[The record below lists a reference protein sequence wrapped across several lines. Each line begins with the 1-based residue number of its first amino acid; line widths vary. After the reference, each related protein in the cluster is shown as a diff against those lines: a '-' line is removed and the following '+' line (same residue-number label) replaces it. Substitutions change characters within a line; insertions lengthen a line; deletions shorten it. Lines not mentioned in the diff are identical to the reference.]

1 MRKSTTRFTKGVV
14 TVSRI
19 DIGEIQ
25 TFAHQLHTA
34 NETARKSIKDIK
46 TAVENY
52 TEDGSL
58 KGKAIDASKNYYQ
71 MTYFPLCDAIIEAMN
86 ESEERL
92 AQYIADFHAQVD
104 GSADAKIDADGLY
117 ELGKMIDRIEAK
129 KEALVQQM
137 NTGTEGQMQSY
148 CSQLSI
154 AYKQENILEKY
165 LAFEQSHSGFFDNLT
180 DLVQG
185 IQQTIRE
192 LQSNI
197 QFNSKTGTY
206 DMSKLNFTTV
216 TRMQNA
222 LGKALK
228 NNQTTFNFDE
238 YQKTYRGQMWVLMKN
253 GIVDVEAT
261 NAYNAAVLNG
271 ELPHESNEAQE
282 EAELLQ
288 AIIQSAKEGID
299 PVTGQEISK
308 AQGFSIISGF
318 IFYYTAGGYKGK
330 KIKIPKN
337 ILDKIKKSHK
347 SKSILTSQME
357 AKILEG
363 QRKGATN
370 GINGGHSSDINNNNP
385 NFATETVKVNQDGT
399 KVIKFTKQFPDG
411 NISKIKT
418 STIFPEDWSDKDII
432 DSILKVSNSTAIGQ
446 RKIDGL
452 TLHRGKIDGVEIDVI
467 KKGNEIISGYP
478 VGGKPTPGFETIK

>member
-92 AQYIADFHAQVD
+92 TQYIADFHAQVD

-129 KEALVQQM
+129 KEALAQRM

-148 CSQLSI
+148 RSQLSI

-185 IQQTIRE
+185 IQQTIRK

-206 DMSKLNFTTV
+206 DMRKLNFTTV

-288 AIIQSAKEGID
+288 AIIQSVKEGID

-308 AQGFSIISGF
+308 AQGFGIISGLVF
-318 IFYYTAGGYKGK
+318 RYTAGGYKGK
-330 KIKIPKN
+330 KFKVSKDWLHRRKKNNGVEVGTDFGKIGKLVNHPNIKINWSEHSEHGMSRLKQRG
-337 ILDKIKKSHK
+337 L
-347 SKSILTSQME
+347 SKSQVDDFVERGKALSQ
-357 AKILEG
+357 
-363 QRKGATN
+363 
-370 GINGGHSSDINNNNP
+370 NGGEK
-385 NFATETVKVNQDGT
+385 FAFITENGVAIVSKDGKLVT
-399 KVIKFTKQFPDG
+399 AWGKKDFDEG
-411 NISKIKT
+411 MEKIIEK
-418 STIFPEDWSDKDII
+418 
-432 DSILKVSNSTAIGQ
+432 LY
-446 RKIDGL
+446 
-452 TLHRGKIDGVEIDVI
+452 GK
-467 KKGNEIISGYP
+467 
-478 VGGKPTPGFETIK
+478 

>member
-1 MRKSTTRFTKGVV
+1 M
-14 TVSRI
+14 SRI

-34 NETARKSIKDIK
+34 NEAGRKSIKDIK
-46 TAVENY
+46 KAVKNY

-129 KEALVQQM
+129 KEALAQRM

-148 CSQLSI
+148 RSQLSI

-165 LAFEQSHSGFFDNLT
+165 LAFEQSHGSFFDNLT
-180 DLVQG
+180 DLVRG
-185 IQQTIRE
+185 IQQTIHE

-228 NNQTTFNFDE
+228 NNETTFNFDE

-271 ELPHESNEAQE
+271 ELAHKSNEAQE

-288 AIIQSAKEGID
+288 AVIQSVKKGRD

-308 AQGFSIISGF
+308 AQGFSIISGLVF
-318 IFYYTAGGYKGK
+318 RYTAGGYKGK
-330 KIKIPKN
+330 KFKVYKDWLHRRKKNNGVEVGTDFGKIGKLVNHPNIKINWSEHSEHGMSRLKQRG
-337 ILDKIKKSHK
+337 L
-347 SKSILTSQME
+347 SKSQVDDFVERGKALSQ
-357 AKILEG
+357 
-363 QRKGATN
+363 
-370 GINGGHSSDINNNNP
+370 NGGEK
-385 NFATETVKVNQDGT
+385 FAFITENGVAIVSKDGKLVT
-399 KVIKFTKQFPDG
+399 AWGKKDFDEG
-411 NISKIKT
+411 MEKIIEK
-418 STIFPEDWSDKDII
+418 
-432 DSILKVSNSTAIGQ
+432 LY
-446 RKIDGL
+446 
-452 TLHRGKIDGVEIDVI
+452 GK
-467 KKGNEIISGYP
+467 
-478 VGGKPTPGFETIK
+478 

>member
-1 MRKSTTRFTKGVV
+1 M
-14 TVSRI
+14 SRI

-34 NETARKSIKDIK
+34 NETAIKSIKDIK

-129 KEALVQQM
+129 KEALAQRM

-148 CSQLSI
+148 RSQLSI

-165 LAFEQSHSGFFDNLT
+165 LAFEQSHGSFFDNLT
-180 DLVQG
+180 DLVRG

-216 TRMQNA
+216 SRMQNA

-228 NNQTTFNFDE
+228 DNETTFNFDE

-288 AIIQSAKEGID
+288 AIIQSVKEGID

-308 AQGFSIISGF
+308 AQGFGIISGLVF
-318 IFYYTAGGYKGK
+318 RYTVGGYKGK
-330 KIKIPKN
+330 KIKIPKKWLDRRRNVNRIDFLQSVN
-337 ILDKIKKSHK
+337 IKDFVVKDKH
-347 SKSILTSQME
+347 L
-357 AKILEG
+357 
-363 QRKGATN
+363 R
-370 GINGGHSSDINNNNP
+370 
-385 NFATETVKVNQDGT
+385 
-399 KVIKFTKQFPDG
+399 
-411 NISKIKT
+411 
-418 STIFPEDWSDKDII
+418 
-432 DSILKVSNSTAIGQ
+432 NSTAKRARKFDAETSKEANLIVQDALKNGKVKKIEDNGLGSQ
-446 RKIDGL
+446 RQKSYSAIIDTEKNVGTKGESHIKIVYDEL
-452 TLHRGKIDGVEIDVI
+452 NDVWTV
-467 KKGNEIISGYP
+467 YP
-478 VGGKPTPGFETIK
+478 VPAP

>member
-1 MRKSTTRFTKGVV
+1 M
-14 TVSRI
+14 SRI
-19 DIGEIQ
+19 DIGEVQ
-25 TFAHQLHTA
+25 DFSYQLHTA
-34 NETARKSIKDIK
+34 NEAGRKSIQDIK
-46 TAVENY
+46 TAVKNY

-58 KGKAIDASKNYYQ
+58 KGKAVDASKNYYQ

-104 GSADAKIDADGLY
+104 GSADARIDADGLY

-129 KEALVQQM
+129 KEALAQRM

-148 CSQLSI
+148 RSQLSI

-165 LAFEQSHSGFFDNLT
+165 LAFEQSHGSFFDNLT
-180 DLVQG
+180 DLIQG

-228 NNQTTFNFDE
+228 DNEKTFNFDE

-261 NAYNAAVLNG
+261 NAYNVAVFGG
-271 ELPHESNEAQE
+271 EMPHESNEAQE

-288 AIIQSAKEGID
+288 AVIQSVKEGTD

-308 AQGFSIISGF
+308 AQGFSITSGV
-318 IFYYTAGGYKGK
+318 IFYYVGGGYKGK
-330 KIKIPKN
+330 KMKIPKKLLNN
-337 ILDKIKKSHK
+337 IKNRRSKTPKLSTLSEKEQLKLANKYKKKAPIAIPDNAKIKAQTKKAGYEQISYKWKDADGVTFEVRWHTRTPGAPK
-347 SKSILTSQME
+347 EQGNTFVVEKSIPGTADGKLRVEQIMVGTDKWVSRIE
-357 AKILEG
+357 WEKAI
-363 QRKGATN
+363 
-370 GINGGHSSDINNNNP
+370 
-385 NFATETVKVNQDGT
+385 FA
-399 KVIKFTKQFPDG
+399 
-411 NISKIKT
+411 
-418 STIFPEDWSDKDII
+418 
-432 DSILKVSNSTAIGQ
+432 
-446 RKIDGL
+446 R
-452 TLHRGKIDGVEIDVI
+452 
-467 KKGNEIISGYP
+467 KKGESTLEQDKMLTDGHW
-478 VGGKPTPGFETIK
+478 KE

>member
-1 MRKSTTRFTKGVV
+1 MRTNY
-14 TVSRI
+14 
-19 DIGEIQ
+19 IQ
-25 TFAHQLHTA
+25 PMKPEEKAL
-34 NETARKSIKDIK
+34 K
-46 TAVENY
+46 TSKKAVKNY

-104 GSADAKIDADGLY
+104 GSADARIDADGLY

-129 KEALVQQM
+129 KEALAQRM

-148 CSQLSI
+148 RSQLSI

-165 LAFEQSHSGFFDNLT
+165 LAFEQSHGGFFDNLT

-228 NNQTTFNFDE
+228 NNETTFNFDE

-271 ELPHESNEAQE
+271 KLPHESNEAQE

-288 AIIQSAKEGID
+288 AVIQSVKEGID

-308 AQGFSIISGF
+308 AQGFGIISGLVF
-318 IFYYTAGGYKGK
+318 RYTAGGYKGK
-330 KIKIPKN
+330 KFKVSKDWLHRRKKNNGVEVGTDFGKIGKLVNHPNIKINWSEHSEHGMSRLKQRG
-337 ILDKIKKSHK
+337 L
-347 SKSILTSQME
+347 SKSQVDDFVERGKALSQ
-357 AKILEG
+357 
-363 QRKGATN
+363 
-370 GINGGHSSDINNNNP
+370 NGGEK
-385 NFATETVKVNQDGT
+385 FAFITENGVAIVSKDGKLVT
-399 KVIKFTKQFPDG
+399 AWGKKDFDEG
-411 NISKIKT
+411 MEKIIEK
-418 STIFPEDWSDKDII
+418 
-432 DSILKVSNSTAIGQ
+432 LY
-446 RKIDGL
+446 
-452 TLHRGKIDGVEIDVI
+452 GK
-467 KKGNEIISGYP
+467 
-478 VGGKPTPGFETIK
+478 

>member
-34 NETARKSIKDIK
+34 NEAGRKSIKDIK
-46 TAVENY
+46 KAVKNY

-104 GSADAKIDADGLY
+104 GSADARIDADGLY

-129 KEALVQQM
+129 KEALAQRM

-148 CSQLSI
+148 RSQLSI

-165 LAFEQSHSGFFDNLT
+165 LAFEQSHGGFFDNLT

-216 TRMQNA
+216 TRMQNV

-228 NNQTTFNFDE
+228 NNETTFNFDE

-288 AIIQSAKEGID
+288 AVIQSVKKGRD

-308 AQGFSIISGF
+308 AQGFSIISGLVF
-318 IFYYTAGGYKGK
+318 RYTAGGYKGK
-330 KIKIPKN
+330 KFKVSKDWLHRRKKNNGVEVGTDFGKIGKLVNHPNIKINWSEHSEHGMSRLKQRG
-337 ILDKIKKSHK
+337 L
-347 SKSILTSQME
+347 SKSQVDDFVERGKALSQ
-357 AKILEG
+357 
-363 QRKGATN
+363 
-370 GINGGHSSDINNNNP
+370 NGGEK
-385 NFATETVKVNQDGT
+385 FAFITENGVAIVSKDGKLVT
-399 KVIKFTKQFPDG
+399 AWGKKDFDEG
-411 NISKIKT
+411 MEKIIEK
-418 STIFPEDWSDKDII
+418 
-432 DSILKVSNSTAIGQ
+432 LY
-446 RKIDGL
+446 
-452 TLHRGKIDGVEIDVI
+452 GK
-467 KKGNEIISGYP
+467 
-478 VGGKPTPGFETIK
+478 

>member
-1 MRKSTTRFTKGVV
+1 M
-14 TVSRI
+14 SRI

-34 NETARKSIKDIK
+34 NEAGRKSIKDIK
-46 TAVENY
+46 KAVKNY

-104 GSADAKIDADGLY
+104 GSADAKIDAAGLY

-129 KEALVQQM
+129 KEALAQRM

-148 CSQLSI
+148 RSQLSI

-165 LAFEQSHSGFFDNLT
+165 LAFEQSHGGFFDNLT
-180 DLVQG
+180 DLVRG

-206 DMSKLNFTTV
+206 DISKLNFTTV

-228 NNQTTFNFDE
+228 NNETTFNFDE

-288 AIIQSAKEGID
+288 AVIQSVKEGID

-308 AQGFSIISGF
+308 AQGFGIISGL
-318 IFYYTAGGYKGK
+318 IFRYTAGGYKGK

-347 SKSILTSQME
+347 SKSILTSEME

-363 QRKGATN
+363 QRKGTTN

-385 NFATETVKVNQDGT
+385 NFATETVEVNQDGT
-399 KVIKFTKQFPDG
+399 KVIKFAKQFPDG

-452 TLHRGKIDGVEIDVI
+452 TLHRGKVDGVEIDVI

>member
-34 NETARKSIKDIK
+34 NEAGRKSIKDIK
-46 TAVENY
+46 KAVKNY

-129 KEALVQQM
+129 KEALAQRM

-148 CSQLSI
+148 RSQMSI

-165 LAFEQSHSGFFDNLT
+165 LAFEQSHGGFFDNLT

-228 NNQTTFNFDE
+228 NNETTFNFDE

-271 ELPHESNEAQE
+271 KLPHESNEAQE

-288 AIIQSAKEGID
+288 AVIQSVKEGID

-308 AQGFSIISGF
+308 AQGFGIISGLVF
-318 IFYYTAGGYKGK
+318 RYTAGGYKGK
-330 KIKIPKN
+330 KFKVSKDWLHRRKKNNGVEVGTDFGKIGKLVNHPNIKINWSEHSEHGMSRLKQRG
-337 ILDKIKKSHK
+337 L
-347 SKSILTSQME
+347 SKSQVDDFVERGKALSQ
-357 AKILEG
+357 
-363 QRKGATN
+363 
-370 GINGGHSSDINNNNP
+370 NGGEK
-385 NFATETVKVNQDGT
+385 FAFITENGVAIVSKDGKLVT
-399 KVIKFTKQFPDG
+399 AWGKKDFDEG
-411 NISKIKT
+411 MEKIIEK
-418 STIFPEDWSDKDII
+418 
-432 DSILKVSNSTAIGQ
+432 LY
-446 RKIDGL
+446 
-452 TLHRGKIDGVEIDVI
+452 GK
-467 KKGNEIISGYP
+467 
-478 VGGKPTPGFETIK
+478 

>member
-1 MRKSTTRFTKGVV
+1 M
-14 TVSRI
+14 SRI

-25 TFAHQLHTA
+25 TFAYQLHTA
-34 NETARKSIKDIK
+34 NEAARKSIKDIK
-46 TAVENY
+46 TAVKNY

-58 KGKAIDASKNYYQ
+58 KGKAVDASKNYYQ
-71 MTYFPLCDAIIEAMN
+71 MIYFPLCDAIIEAMN

-104 GSADAKIDADGLY
+104 GSADARIDADGLY

-129 KEALVQQM
+129 KEALAQRM

-148 CSQLSI
+148 RSQLSI

-165 LAFEQSHSGFFDNLT
+165 LAFEQSHGGFFDNLT

-222 LGKALK
+222 LGKALNDNAK
-228 NNQTTFNFDE
+228 TFNFDE

-261 NAYNAAVLNG
+261 NAYNSAVLGG
-271 ELPHESNEAQE
+271 EMPHESNEAQE

-288 AIIQSAKEGID
+288 AVIQSVKEGTD

-308 AQGFSIISGF
+308 AQGFSIISGLF
-318 IFYYTAGGYKGK
+318 FRYTTGGYKGK
-330 KIKIPKN
+330 KFKIPKDWLRRRKKASGAKGFN
-337 ILDKIKKSHK
+337 IDEIHPKLKTEPDTAFFWSGRTEGVGGADIAADVAK
-347 SKSILTSQME
+347 SKGGVT
-357 AKILEG
+357 LESTIG
-363 QRKGATN
+363 NKNIEMPDWDFNNPESMKAWDLASGSYAEQVSGEVRAVVGSDLRKGN
-370 GINGGHSSDINNNNP
+370 IWENVELPRLKNNP
-385 NFATETVKVNQDGT
+385 NVT
-399 KVIKFTKQFPDG
+399 KITTIDPKTG
-411 NISKIKT
+411 LEKI
-418 STIFPEDWSDKDII
+418 IFE
-432 DSILKVSNSTAIGQ
+432 
-446 RKIDGL
+446 RK
-452 TLHRGKIDGVEIDVI
+452 
-467 KKGNEIISGYP
+467 
-478 VGGKPTPGFETIK
+478 

>member
-1 MRKSTTRFTKGVV
+1 M
-14 TVSRI
+14 SRI

-34 NETARKSIKDIK
+34 NEAGRKSIKDIK
-46 TAVENY
+46 KAVENY

-129 KEALVQQM
+129 KEALAQRM

-148 CSQLSI
+148 RSQLSI

-165 LAFEQSHSGFFDNLT
+165 LAFEQSHGSFFDNLT
-180 DLVQG
+180 DLVRG
-185 IQQTIRE
+185 IQQTIHE

-216 TRMQNA
+216 TRMQNV

-228 NNQTTFNFDE
+228 NNETTFNFDE

-271 ELPHESNEAQE
+271 KLPHESNEAQE

-288 AIIQSAKEGID
+288 AVIQSVKEGID

-308 AQGFSIISGF
+308 AQGFGIISGLVF
-318 IFYYTAGGYKGK
+318 RYTAGGYKGK
-330 KIKIPKN
+330 KFKVSKDWLHRRKKNNGVEVGTDFGKIGKLVNHPNIKINWSEHSEHGMSRLKQRG
-337 ILDKIKKSHK
+337 L
-347 SKSILTSQME
+347 SKSQVDDFVERGKALSQ
-357 AKILEG
+357 
-363 QRKGATN
+363 
-370 GINGGHSSDINNNNP
+370 NGGEK
-385 NFATETVKVNQDGT
+385 FAFITENGVAIVSKDGKLVT
-399 KVIKFTKQFPDG
+399 AWGKKDFDEG
-411 NISKIKT
+411 MEKIIEK
-418 STIFPEDWSDKDII
+418 
-432 DSILKVSNSTAIGQ
+432 LY
-446 RKIDGL
+446 
-452 TLHRGKIDGVEIDVI
+452 GK
-467 KKGNEIISGYP
+467 
-478 VGGKPTPGFETIK
+478 

>member
-46 TAVENY
+46 NAVENY

-129 KEALVQQM
+129 KEALVQRM

-148 CSQLSI
+148 RSQLSI

-165 LAFEQSHSGFFDNLT
+165 LAFEQSHGGFFDNLT
-180 DLVQG
+180 DLVRG
-185 IQQTIRE
+185 IQQTIHE

-228 NNQTTFNFDE
+228 NNEKTFNFDE

-271 ELPHESNEAQE
+271 ELPHKSNEAQE

-288 AIIQSAKEGID
+288 AVVQSVKEGID
-299 PVTGQEISK
+299 PVTGQKISK
-308 AQGFSIISGF
+308 AQGFGIISGF

-330 KIKIPKN
+330 KFKVSKDWLHRRKKNNGVEVGTDFGKIGKLVNHPNIKINWSEHSEHGMSRLKQRG
-337 ILDKIKKSHK
+337 L
-347 SKSILTSQME
+347 SKSQVDDFVERGKALSQ
-357 AKILEG
+357 
-363 QRKGATN
+363 
-370 GINGGHSSDINNNNP
+370 NGGEK
-385 NFATETVKVNQDGT
+385 FAFITENGVAIVSKDGKLVT
-399 KVIKFTKQFPDG
+399 AWGKKDFDEG
-411 NISKIKT
+411 MEKIIEK
-418 STIFPEDWSDKDII
+418 
-432 DSILKVSNSTAIGQ
+432 LY
-446 RKIDGL
+446 
-452 TLHRGKIDGVEIDVI
+452 GK
-467 KKGNEIISGYP
+467 
-478 VGGKPTPGFETIK
+478 

>member
-1 MRKSTTRFTKGVV
+1 M
-14 TVSRI
+14 SRI

-34 NETARKSIKDIK
+34 NEVGIKSIKDIK

-52 TEDGSL
+52 TEDSSL

-104 GSADAKIDADGLY
+104 GSADARIDADGLY

-129 KEALVQQM
+129 KEALAQRM

-148 CSQLSI
+148 RSQLSI

-165 LAFEQSHSGFFDNLT
+165 LAFEQSHGGFFDNLT
-180 DLVQG
+180 DLVRG

-222 LGKALK
+222 LGKVLK
-228 NNQTTFNFDE
+228 NNETTFNFDE

-261 NAYNAAVLNG
+261 NAYNTAVFG
-271 ELPHESNEAQE
+271 GGIPHESNEAQE

-288 AIIQSAKEGID
+288 AVIQSVKEGTD

-308 AQGFSIISGF
+308 AQGFSILSGL
-318 IFYYTAGGYKGK
+318 IFRYTTGGYKGK
-330 KIKIPKN
+330 KFKIPRDWLHRRKKNNGVEVGTDFGKIGKLVNHPNIKINWSEYAEHGMSRLKQRG
-337 ILDKIKKSHK
+337 L
-347 SKSILTSQME
+347 SKSQVDDFVEHGKVLSQN
-357 AKILEG
+357 EG
-363 QRKGATN
+363 EK
-370 GINGGHSSDINNNNP
+370 
-385 NFATETVKVNQDGT
+385 FAFITE
-399 KVIKFTKQFPDG
+399 
-411 NISKIKT
+411 
-418 STIFPEDWSDKDII
+418 
-432 DSILKVSNSTAIGQ
+432 
-446 RKIDGL
+446 
-452 TLHRGKIDGVEIDVI
+452 DGVAIVSKDGKLVTAWG
-467 KKGNEIISGYP
+467 KKDFDEGMKKIIEKLY
-478 VGGKPTPGFETIK
+478 GK

>member
-1 MRKSTTRFTKGVV
+1 M
-14 TVSRI
+14 SRI

-34 NETARKSIKDIK
+34 NEVGIKSIKDIK

-52 TEDGSL
+52 TEDSSL

-104 GSADAKIDADGLY
+104 GSADARIDADGLY

-129 KEALVQQM
+129 KEALAQRM
-137 NTGTEGQMQSY
+137 TTGTEGQMQSY
-148 CSQLSI
+148 RSQLSI

-165 LAFEQSHSGFFDNLT
+165 LAFEQSHGGFFDNLT
-180 DLVQG
+180 DLVRG

-222 LGKALK
+222 LGKVLK
-228 NNQTTFNFDE
+228 NNETTFNFDE

-261 NAYNAAVLNG
+261 NAYNTAVFG
-271 ELPHESNEAQE
+271 GGIPHESNEAQE

-288 AIIQSAKEGID
+288 AVIQSVKEGTD

-308 AQGFSIISGF
+308 AQGFSILSGL
-318 IFYYTAGGYKGK
+318 IFRYTTGGYKGK
-330 KIKIPKN
+330 KFKIPRDWLHRRKKNNGVEVGTDFGKIGKLVNHPNIKINWSEYAEHGMSRLKQRG
-337 ILDKIKKSHK
+337 L
-347 SKSILTSQME
+347 SKSQVDDFVEHGKVLSQN
-357 AKILEG
+357 EG
-363 QRKGATN
+363 EK
-370 GINGGHSSDINNNNP
+370 
-385 NFATETVKVNQDGT
+385 FAFITE
-399 KVIKFTKQFPDG
+399 
-411 NISKIKT
+411 
-418 STIFPEDWSDKDII
+418 
-432 DSILKVSNSTAIGQ
+432 
-446 RKIDGL
+446 
-452 TLHRGKIDGVEIDVI
+452 DGVAIVSKDGKLVTAWG
-467 KKGNEIISGYP
+467 KKDFDEGMKKIIEKLY
-478 VGGKPTPGFETIK
+478 GK

>member
-1 MRKSTTRFTKGVV
+1 M
-14 TVSRI
+14 SRI

-34 NETARKSIKDIK
+34 NEAGRKSIKDIK
-46 TAVENY
+46 KAVKNY

-129 KEALVQQM
+129 KEALAQRM

-148 CSQLSI
+148 RSQLSI

-165 LAFEQSHSGFFDNLT
+165 LAFEQSHGGFFDNLT
-180 DLVQG
+180 DLVRG

-228 NNQTTFNFDE
+228 NNETTFNFDE

-261 NAYNAAVLNG
+261 NAYNAAVLGG
-271 ELPHESNEAQE
+271 EMPHESNEAQE

-288 AIIQSAKEGID
+288 AVIQSVKEGID

-308 AQGFSIISGF
+308 AQGFGIISGL
-318 IFYYTAGGYKGK
+318 IFRYTVGGYKGK
-330 KIKIPKN
+330 KFKVSKDWLHRRKKASGANKHLNKNLLDELATSGVKYNPEEVVMITKNLDGKLLWLEKGNNKAGLKHIVDGHAVDFEARGIKDIPSFLNEVLKN
-337 ILDKIKKSHK
+337 KPIKTGDGKNGPFANYL
-347 SKSILTSQME
+347 I
-357 AKILEG
+357 
-363 QRKGATN
+363 KGVKYRVAYGTN
-370 GINGGHSSDINNNNP
+370 GFIVSFYP
-385 NFATETVKVNQDGT
+385 
-399 KVIKFTKQFPDG
+399 
-411 NISKIKT
+411 
-418 STIFPEDWSDKDII
+418 I
-432 DSILKVSNSTAIGQ
+432 D
-446 RKIDGL
+446 
-452 TLHRGKIDGVEIDVI
+452 
-467 KKGNEIISGYP
+467 
-478 VGGKPTPGFETIK
+478 

>member
-1 MRKSTTRFTKGVV
+1 M
-14 TVSRI
+14 SRI

-34 NETARKSIKDIK
+34 NETAIKSIKDIK

-58 KGKAIDASKNYYQ
+58 KGKAVDASKNYYQ

-129 KEALVQQM
+129 KEALAQRM

-148 CSQLSI
+148 RSQLSI

-261 NAYNAAVLNG
+261 NAYNAAVLG
-271 ELPHESNEAQE
+271 GKMPHESNEAQE

-288 AIIQSAKEGID
+288 AVIQSVKEGID

-308 AQGFSIISGF
+308 AQGFGIISGF

-337 ILDKIKKSHK
+337 ILDKIKAAKKIKYIESLLTPAQK
-347 SKSILTSQME
+347 KSIKRIDNNIQDHLTDGDFSGT
-357 AKILEG
+357 KRDLEG
-363 QRKGATN
+363 NPVPKKGQPGKYWNHLDEMLNTYQ
-370 GINGGHSSDINNNNP
+370 SLNNSTRSIENSLTNP
-385 NFATETVKVNQDGT
+385 NLDKKVR
-399 KVIKFTKQFPDG
+399 VYLE
-411 NISKIKT
+411 SKLKEANLQINK
-418 STIFPEDWSDKDII
+418 IEDLFDDYGGIQNW
-432 DSILKVSNSTAIGQ
+432 
-446 RKIDGL
+446 
-452 TLHRGKIDGVEIDVI
+452 I
-467 KKGNEIISGYP
+467 KK
-478 VGGKPTPGFETIK
+478 

>member
-1 MRKSTTRFTKGVV
+1 MPTKNHRLPKKHLPIRKSTTRFTKGVV

-46 TAVENY
+46 TAVKNY

-58 KGKAIDASKNYYQ
+58 KGKAVDASKNYYQ

-104 GSADAKIDADGLY
+104 GSADARIDADGLY

-129 KEALVQQM
+129 KEALVQRM

-148 CSQLSI
+148 RSQLSI

-165 LAFEQSHSGFFDNLT
+165 LAFEQSHGSFFDNLT

-228 NNQTTFNFDE
+228 NNEATFNFDE

-261 NAYNAAVLNG
+261 NAYNAAVLGG
-271 ELPHESNEAQE
+271 EMPHESNEAQE

-288 AIIQSAKEGID
+288 AVVQSVKEGTD

-308 AQGFSIISGF
+308 AQGFGIISGL
-318 IFYYTAGGYKGK
+318 IFRYTAGGYKGK
-330 KIKIPKN
+330 KFKIPRDWLHRRKKNNGVEVGTDFGKIGKLVNHPNIKINWSEYAEHGMSRLKQRG
-337 ILDKIKKSHK
+337 L
-347 SKSILTSQME
+347 SKSQVDDFVEHGKVLSQN
-357 AKILEG
+357 EG
-363 QRKGATN
+363 EK
-370 GINGGHSSDINNNNP
+370 
-385 NFATETVKVNQDGT
+385 FAFITE
-399 KVIKFTKQFPDG
+399 
-411 NISKIKT
+411 
-418 STIFPEDWSDKDII
+418 
-432 DSILKVSNSTAIGQ
+432 
-446 RKIDGL
+446 
-452 TLHRGKIDGVEIDVI
+452 DGVAIVSKDGKLVTAWG
-467 KKGNEIISGYP
+467 KKDFDEGMKKII
-478 VGGKPTPGFETIK
+478 GKLYGK

>member
-1 MRKSTTRFTKGVV
+1 M
-14 TVSRI
+14 SRI

-34 NETARKSIKDIK
+34 NETAIKSIKDIK

-58 KGKAIDASKNYYQ
+58 KGKAVDASKNYYQ

-104 GSADAKIDADGLY
+104 SSADARIDADGLY

-129 KEALVQQM
+129 KEALAQRM

-148 CSQLSI
+148 RSQLSI

-165 LAFEQSHSGFFDNLT
+165 LSFEQSHGGFFDNLT

-228 NNQTTFNFDE
+228 NNETTFNFDE

-288 AIIQSAKEGID
+288 AIIQSVKEGID

-308 AQGFSIISGF
+308 AQGFGIISGF

-330 KIKIPKN
+330 KIKIPKKWLDRRRNVNRIDFLQSVN
-337 ILDKIKKSHK
+337 IKDFVVKDKH
-347 SKSILTSQME
+347 L
-357 AKILEG
+357 
-363 QRKGATN
+363 R
-370 GINGGHSSDINNNNP
+370 
-385 NFATETVKVNQDGT
+385 
-399 KVIKFTKQFPDG
+399 
-411 NISKIKT
+411 
-418 STIFPEDWSDKDII
+418 
-432 DSILKVSNSTAIGQ
+432 NSTAKRARKFDAETSEDANLIVQDALKNGKVKKIEDNGLGSQ
-446 RKIDGL
+446 RQKSYSAIIDTEKNVGTKGESHIKIVYDEL
-452 TLHRGKIDGVEIDVI
+452 NNVWTV
-467 KKGNEIISGYP
+467 YP
-478 VGGKPTPGFETIK
+478 VPAP

>member
-1 MRKSTTRFTKGVV
+1 M
-14 TVSRI
+14 SRI

-148 CSQLSI
+148 RSQLSI
-154 AYKQENILEKY
+154 AYNQENILEKY

-228 NNQTTFNFDE
+228 NNETTFNFDK

-288 AIIQSAKEGID
+288 AVIQSVKEGID

-308 AQGFSIISGF
+308 AQGFGIISGF

-337 ILDKIKKSHK
+337 ILDKIKAANKIKYIESLLTPAQK
-347 SKSILTSQME
+347 KSIKRIDNNIQDHLTDGDFSGT
-357 AKILEG
+357 KRDLEG
-363 QRKGATN
+363 NPVPKKGQPGKYWNHLDEMLNTYQ
-370 GINGGHSSDINNNNP
+370 SLNNSTRSIENSLTNP
-385 NFATETVKVNQDGT
+385 NLDKKVR
-399 KVIKFTKQFPDG
+399 VYLE
-411 NISKIKT
+411 SKLKEANLQINK
-418 STIFPEDWSDKDII
+418 IEDLFDDYGGIQNW
-432 DSILKVSNSTAIGQ
+432 
-446 RKIDGL
+446 
-452 TLHRGKIDGVEIDVI
+452 I
-467 KKGNEIISGYP
+467 KK
-478 VGGKPTPGFETIK
+478 

>member
-1 MRKSTTRFTKGVV
+1 
-14 TVSRI
+14 VSRI

-46 TAVENY
+46 NAVENY
-52 TEDGSL
+52 TEDSSL

-129 KEALVQQM
+129 KEALAQRM

-148 CSQLSI
+148 RSQLSI

-228 NNQTTFNFDE
+228 NNEKTFNFDE

-288 AIIQSAKEGID
+288 AVIQSVKEGID

-308 AQGFSIISGF
+308 AQGFGIISGLVF
-318 IFYYTAGGYKGK
+318 RYTAGGYKGK
-330 KIKIPKN
+330 KFKVSKDWLHRRKKNNGVEVGTDFGKIGKLVNHPNIKINWSEHSEHGMSRLKQRG
-337 ILDKIKKSHK
+337 L
-347 SKSILTSQME
+347 SKSQVDDFVERGKALSQ
-357 AKILEG
+357 
-363 QRKGATN
+363 
-370 GINGGHSSDINNNNP
+370 NGGEK
-385 NFATETVKVNQDGT
+385 FAFITENGVAIVSKDGKLVT
-399 KVIKFTKQFPDG
+399 AWGKKDFDEG
-411 NISKIKT
+411 MEKIIEK
-418 STIFPEDWSDKDII
+418 
-432 DSILKVSNSTAIGQ
+432 LY
-446 RKIDGL
+446 
-452 TLHRGKIDGVEIDVI
+452 GK
-467 KKGNEIISGYP
+467 
-478 VGGKPTPGFETIK
+478 

>member
-1 MRKSTTRFTKGVV
+1 M
-14 TVSRI
+14 SRI

-58 KGKAIDASKNYYQ
+58 KGKAVDASKNYYQ

-129 KEALVQQM
+129 KEALAQRM

-148 CSQLSI
+148 RSQLSI

-197 QFNSKTGTY
+197 QFNSKTSTY

-228 NNQTTFNFDE
+228 NNEKTFNFDE

-288 AIIQSAKEGID
+288 AVIQSVKEGID

-308 AQGFSIISGF
+308 AQGFGIISGLVF
-318 IFYYTAGGYKGK
+318 RYTAGGYKGK
-330 KIKIPKN
+330 KFKVSKDWLHRRKKNNGVEVGTDFGKIGKLVNHPNIKINWSEHSEHGMSRLKQRG
-337 ILDKIKKSHK
+337 L
-347 SKSILTSQME
+347 SKSQVDDFVERGKALSQ
-357 AKILEG
+357 
-363 QRKGATN
+363 
-370 GINGGHSSDINNNNP
+370 NGGEK
-385 NFATETVKVNQDGT
+385 FAFITENGVAIVSKDG
-399 KVIKFTKQFPDG
+399 KLVIAWGKKDFDEG
-411 NISKIKT
+411 MEKIIEK
-418 STIFPEDWSDKDII
+418 
-432 DSILKVSNSTAIGQ
+432 LY
-446 RKIDGL
+446 
-452 TLHRGKIDGVEIDVI
+452 GK
-467 KKGNEIISGYP
+467 
-478 VGGKPTPGFETIK
+478 

>member
-1 MRKSTTRFTKGVV
+1 M
-14 TVSRI
+14 SRI

-104 GSADAKIDADGLY
+104 GSADARIDADGLY

-129 KEALVQQM
+129 KEALAQRM

-148 CSQLSI
+148 RSQLSI

-165 LAFEQSHSGFFDNLT
+165 LAFEQSHSGFFDNLI

-228 NNQTTFNFDE
+228 NNETTFNFDE

-288 AIIQSAKEGID
+288 AVIQSVKEGID
-299 PVTGQEISK
+299 PVTGQDISK
-308 AQGFSIISGF
+308 AQGFGIISGF

-337 ILDKIKKSHK
+337 ILDKIKAAKKIKYIESLLTPAQK
-347 SKSILTSQME
+347 KSIKRIDNNIQDHLTDGDFSGT
-357 AKILEG
+357 KRDLEG
-363 QRKGATN
+363 NPVPKKGQPGKYWNHLDEMLNTYQ
-370 GINGGHSSDINNNNP
+370 SLNNSTRSIENSLTNP
-385 NFATETVKVNQDGT
+385 NLDKKVR
-399 KVIKFTKQFPDG
+399 VYLE
-411 NISKIKT
+411 SKLKEANLQINK
-418 STIFPEDWSDKDII
+418 IEDLFDDYGGIQNW
-432 DSILKVSNSTAIGQ
+432 
-446 RKIDGL
+446 
-452 TLHRGKIDGVEIDVI
+452 I
-467 KKGNEIISGYP
+467 KK
-478 VGGKPTPGFETIK
+478 

>member
-1 MRKSTTRFTKGVV
+1 M
-14 TVSRI
+14 SRI

-34 NETARKSIKDIK
+34 NEAGRKSIKDIK

-104 GSADAKIDADGLY
+104 GSADARIDADGLY
-117 ELGKMIDRIEAK
+117 ELGKMIDLSEAK
-129 KEALVQQM
+129 KEALAQRM

-148 CSQLSI
+148 RSQLSI

-206 DMSKLNFTTV
+206 DMRKLNFTTV

-228 NNQTTFNFDE
+228 NNETTFNFDA

-261 NAYNAAVLNG
+261 NAYNAAVLSG

-288 AIIQSAKEGID
+288 AVIQSVKEGID

-308 AQGFSIISGF
+308 AQGFGIISGLVF
-318 IFYYTAGGYKGK
+318 RYTVGGYKGK

-337 ILDKIKKSHK
+337 ILDKIKAAKKIKYIESLLTPAQK
-347 SKSILTSQME
+347 KSIKRIDNNIQDHLTDGDFSGT
-357 AKILEG
+357 KRDLEG
-363 QRKGATN
+363 NPVPKKGQPGKYWNHLDEMLNTYQ
-370 GINGGHSSDINNNNP
+370 SLNNSTKSIENSLTNP
-385 NFATETVKVNQDGT
+385 NLDKKVR
-399 KVIKFTKQFPDG
+399 VYLE
-411 NISKIKT
+411 SK
-418 STIFPEDWSDKDII
+418 
-432 DSILKVSNSTAIGQ
+432 LKEANLQIN
-446 RKIDGL
+446 KIEHLFDDYG
-452 TLHRGKIDGVEIDVI
+452 GIQNWI
-467 KKGNEIISGYP
+467 KK
-478 VGGKPTPGFETIK
+478 

>member
-25 TFAHQLHTA
+25 TFAHQLHTT
-34 NETARKSIKDIK
+34 NEAGRKSIKDIK
-46 TAVENY
+46 KAVKNY

-129 KEALVQQM
+129 KEALAQRM

-148 CSQLSI
+148 RSQLSI

-165 LAFEQSHSGFFDNLT
+165 LAFEQSHGGFFDNLT

-228 NNQTTFNFDE
+228 NNETTFNFDE

-271 ELPHESNEAQE
+271 KLPHESNEAQE

-288 AIIQSAKEGID
+288 AVIQSVKEGID

-308 AQGFSIISGF
+308 AQGFGIISGLVF
-318 IFYYTAGGYKGK
+318 RYTAGGYKGK
-330 KIKIPKN
+330 KFKVSKDWLHRRKKNNGVEVGTDFGKIGKLVNHPNIKINWSEHSEHGMSRLKQRG
-337 ILDKIKKSHK
+337 L
-347 SKSILTSQME
+347 SKSQVDDFVERGKALSQ
-357 AKILEG
+357 
-363 QRKGATN
+363 
-370 GINGGHSSDINNNNP
+370 NGGEK
-385 NFATETVKVNQDGT
+385 FAFITENGVAIVSKDGKLVT
-399 KVIKFTKQFPDG
+399 AWGKKDFDEG
-411 NISKIKT
+411 MEKIIEK
-418 STIFPEDWSDKDII
+418 
-432 DSILKVSNSTAIGQ
+432 LY
-446 RKIDGL
+446 
-452 TLHRGKIDGVEIDVI
+452 GK
-467 KKGNEIISGYP
+467 
-478 VGGKPTPGFETIK
+478 

>member
-86 ESEERL
+86 ESEARL

-104 GSADAKIDADGLY
+104 SSADAKIDADGLY

-129 KEALVQQM
+129 KEALAQRM

-148 CSQLSI
+148 RSQLSI

-228 NNQTTFNFDE
+228 NNEKTFNFDE

-288 AIIQSAKEGID
+288 AVIQSVKEGID

-308 AQGFSIISGF
+308 AQGFGIISGLVF
-318 IFYYTAGGYKGK
+318 RYTAGGYKGK
-330 KIKIPKN
+330 KFKVSKDWLHRRKKNNGVEVGTDFGKIGKLVNHPNIKINWSEHSEHGMSRLKQRG
-337 ILDKIKKSHK
+337 L
-347 SKSILTSQME
+347 SKSQVDDFVERGKALSQ
-357 AKILEG
+357 
-363 QRKGATN
+363 
-370 GINGGHSSDINNNNP
+370 NGGEK
-385 NFATETVKVNQDGT
+385 FAFITENGVAIVSKDGKLVT
-399 KVIKFTKQFPDG
+399 AWGKKDFDEG
-411 NISKIKT
+411 MEKIIEK
-418 STIFPEDWSDKDII
+418 
-432 DSILKVSNSTAIGQ
+432 LY
-446 RKIDGL
+446 
-452 TLHRGKIDGVEIDVI
+452 GK
-467 KKGNEIISGYP
+467 
-478 VGGKPTPGFETIK
+478 

>member
-1 MRKSTTRFTKGVV
+1 M
-14 TVSRI
+14 SRI

-25 TFAHQLHTA
+25 TFAYQLHTA
-34 NETARKSIKDIK
+34 NETGRKSIKDIK
-46 TAVENY
+46 NAVKNY

-104 GSADAKIDADGLY
+104 GSADARIDADGLY

-129 KEALVQQM
+129 KEALAQRM

-148 CSQLSI
+148 RSQLSI

-165 LAFEQSHSGFFDNLT
+165 LAFEQSHGSFFDNLT
-180 DLVQG
+180 DLIQG

-228 NNQTTFNFDE
+228 DNEKTFNFDE

-261 NAYNAAVLNG
+261 NAYNAAVFGG
-271 ELPHESNEAQE
+271 EMPHESNEAQE

-288 AIIQSAKEGID
+288 AVIQSVKKGRD

-308 AQGFSIISGF
+308 SQGFGIISGL
-318 IFYYTAGGYKGK
+318 IFRYTVGGYKGK
-330 KIKIPKN
+330 KFKLPKAWLNRRKKASGVKKIEKTPELEDHIRNTDPNVPRKRGIGGAHNSEEFFKN
-337 ILDKIKKSHK
+337 DVEIVKQTPTDIPGVSVVEYRIPELDVKGNPTGRYKKTIYK
-347 SKSILTSQME
+347 KTIY
-357 AKILEG
+357 
-363 QRKGATN
+363 
-370 GINGGHSSDINNNNP
+370 NP
-385 NFATETVKVNQDGT
+385 
-399 KVIKFTKQFPDG
+399 KVISDEEYINRGLEAANNATSNPDDG
-411 NISKIKT
+411 SLPREWTGKDNTGKT
-418 STIFPEDWSDKDII
+418 WRGYYED
-432 DSILKVSNSTAIGQ
+432 
-446 RKIDGL
+446 
-452 TLHRGKIDGVEIDVI
+452 GKIT
-467 KKGNEIISGYP
+467 SFYP
-478 VGGKPTPGFETIK
+478 D

>member
-1 MRKSTTRFTKGVV
+1 MPKKHLPIRKSTTGFTKGVV

-148 CSQLSI
+148 RSQLSI

-228 NNQTTFNFDE
+228 NNETTFNFDE

-271 ELPHESNEAQE
+271 ELLHESNEAQE

-288 AIIQSAKEGID
+288 AVIQSVKEGID
-299 PVTGQEISK
+299 PATGQEISK
-308 AQGFSIISGF
+308 AQGFGIISGF

-330 KIKIPKN
+330 KIKIPKKWLDRRRNVNRIDFLQSVN
-337 ILDKIKKSHK
+337 IKDFVVKDKH
-347 SKSILTSQME
+347 L
-357 AKILEG
+357 
-363 QRKGATN
+363 R
-370 GINGGHSSDINNNNP
+370 
-385 NFATETVKVNQDGT
+385 
-399 KVIKFTKQFPDG
+399 
-411 NISKIKT
+411 
-418 STIFPEDWSDKDII
+418 
-432 DSILKVSNSTAIGQ
+432 NSTAKRARKFDAETSEDANLIVQDALKNGKVKKIEDNGLGSQ
-446 RKIDGL
+446 RQKSYSAIIDTEKNVGTKGESHIKIVYDEL
-452 TLHRGKIDGVEIDVI
+452 NNVWTV
-467 KKGNEIISGYP
+467 YP
-478 VGGKPTPGFETIK
+478 VPAP

>member
-34 NETARKSIKDIK
+34 NEAGRKSIKDIK
-46 TAVENY
+46 KAVKNY

-104 GSADAKIDADGLY
+104 GSADARIDADGLY

-129 KEALVQQM
+129 KEALAQRM

-148 CSQLSI
+148 RSQLSI

-165 LAFEQSHSGFFDNLT
+165 LAFEQSHGGFFDNLT

-228 NNQTTFNFDE
+228 NNETTFNFDE

-271 ELPHESNEAQE
+271 KLPHESNEAQE

-288 AIIQSAKEGID
+288 AVIQSVKEGID

-308 AQGFSIISGF
+308 AQGFGIISGLVF
-318 IFYYTAGGYKGK
+318 RYTAGGYKGK
-330 KIKIPKN
+330 KFKVSKDWLHRRKKNNGVEVGTDFGKIGKLVNHPNIKINWSEHSEHGMSRLKQRG
-337 ILDKIKKSHK
+337 L
-347 SKSILTSQME
+347 SKSQVDDFVERGKALSQ
-357 AKILEG
+357 
-363 QRKGATN
+363 
-370 GINGGHSSDINNNNP
+370 NGGEK
-385 NFATETVKVNQDGT
+385 FAFITENGVAIVSKDGKLVT
-399 KVIKFTKQFPDG
+399 AWGKKDFDEG
-411 NISKIKT
+411 MEKIIEK
-418 STIFPEDWSDKDII
+418 
-432 DSILKVSNSTAIGQ
+432 LY
-446 RKIDGL
+446 
-452 TLHRGKIDGVEIDVI
+452 GK
-467 KKGNEIISGYP
+467 
-478 VGGKPTPGFETIK
+478 

>member
-1 MRKSTTRFTKGVV
+1 M
-14 TVSRI
+14 SRI
-19 DIGEIQ
+19 DIEEIQ
-25 TFAHQLHTA
+25 TFAYQLHTA
-34 NETARKSIKDIK
+34 NEAARKSIKDIK
-46 TAVENY
+46 TAVKNY

-104 GSADAKIDADGLY
+104 GSADARIDADGLY

-129 KEALVQQM
+129 KEALAQRM
-137 NTGTEGQMQSY
+137 NTGTEGQIQSY
-148 CSQLSI
+148 RSQLSI

-165 LAFEQSHSGFFDNLT
+165 LAFEQSHSDFFDNLT
-180 DLVQG
+180 DLVRG

-228 NNQTTFNFDE
+228 NNETTFNFDE

-261 NAYNAAVLNG
+261 NAYNAAVLGG
-271 ELPHESNEAQE
+271 EMPHESNEAQE

-288 AIIQSAKEGID
+288 AVIQSVKEGID

-308 AQGFSIISGF
+308 AQGFGIISGL
-318 IFYYTAGGYKGK
+318 IFRYTAGGYKGK
-330 KIKIPKN
+330 KFKVSKDWLRRRKKNNGVEVGTDFGKIGKLVNHPNIKINWSEHSEHGMSRLKQRG
-337 ILDKIKKSHK
+337 L
-347 SKSILTSQME
+347 SKSQVDDFVERGKALSQ
-357 AKILEG
+357 
-363 QRKGATN
+363 
-370 GINGGHSSDINNNNP
+370 NGGEK
-385 NFATETVKVNQDGT
+385 FAFITENGVAIVSKDGKLVT
-399 KVIKFTKQFPDG
+399 AWGKKDFDEG
-411 NISKIKT
+411 MEKIIEK
-418 STIFPEDWSDKDII
+418 
-432 DSILKVSNSTAIGQ
+432 LY
-446 RKIDGL
+446 
-452 TLHRGKIDGVEIDVI
+452 GK
-467 KKGNEIISGYP
+467 
-478 VGGKPTPGFETIK
+478 

>member
-1 MRKSTTRFTKGVV
+1 M
-14 TVSRI
+14 SRI

-34 NETARKSIKDIK
+34 NETGRKNIQDIK
-46 TAVENY
+46 TAVKNY

-58 KGKAIDASKNYYQ
+58 KGKAVDASKNYYQ
-71 MTYFPLCDAIIEAMN
+71 MIYFPLCDAIIEAMN

-104 GSADAKIDADGLY
+104 SSADARIDADGLY

-129 KEALVQQM
+129 KEALAQRM

-148 CSQLSI
+148 RSQLSI

-165 LAFEQSHSGFFDNLT
+165 LAFEQSHGGFFDNLT
-180 DLVQG
+180 DLVRG

-222 LGKALK
+222 SGKALNDNAK
-228 NNQTTFNFDE
+228 TFNFDE

-261 NAYNAAVLNG
+261 NVYNAAVLGG
-271 ELPHESNEAQE
+271 EMPHESNEAQE

-288 AIIQSAKEGID
+288 AVVQSVKEGTD

-308 AQGFSIISGF
+308 AQGFGIISGL
-318 IFYYTAGGYKGK
+318 IFRYTAGGYKGK
-330 KIKIPKN
+330 KFKIPRDWLHRRKKNNGVEVGTDFGKIGKLVNHPNIKINWSEYAEHGMSRLKQRG
-337 ILDKIKKSHK
+337 L
-347 SKSILTSQME
+347 SKSQVDDFVEHGKVLSQN
-357 AKILEG
+357 EG
-363 QRKGATN
+363 EK
-370 GINGGHSSDINNNNP
+370 
-385 NFATETVKVNQDGT
+385 FAFITE
-399 KVIKFTKQFPDG
+399 
-411 NISKIKT
+411 
-418 STIFPEDWSDKDII
+418 
-432 DSILKVSNSTAIGQ
+432 
-446 RKIDGL
+446 
-452 TLHRGKIDGVEIDVI
+452 DGVAIVSKDGKLVTAWG
-467 KKGNEIISGYP
+467 KKDFDEGMKKII
-478 VGGKPTPGFETIK
+478 GKLYGK

>member
-1 MRKSTTRFTKGVV
+1 M
-14 TVSRI
+14 SRI

-25 TFAHQLHTA
+25 TFAYQLHTA
-34 NETARKSIKDIK
+34 NEAARKSIKDIK
-46 TAVENY
+46 NAVKNY

-58 KGKAIDASKNYYQ
+58 KGKAVDASKNYYQ

-104 GSADAKIDADGLY
+104 GSADARIDADGLY

-129 KEALVQQM
+129 KEALAQRM

-148 CSQLSI
+148 RSQLSI

-165 LAFEQSHSGFFDNLT
+165 LAFEQSHGGFFDNLT

-222 LGKALK
+222 LGKALNDNAK
-228 NNQTTFNFDE
+228 TFNFDE

-261 NAYNAAVLNG
+261 NAYNSAVLG
-271 ELPHESNEAQE
+271 GKMPHESNEAQE

-288 AIIQSAKEGID
+288 AVIQSVKEGTD

-308 AQGFSIISGF
+308 AQGFSIISGLF
-318 IFYYTAGGYKGK
+318 FRYTVGGYKGK
-330 KIKIPKN
+330 KFKVSKN
-337 ILDKIKKSHK
+337 ILDGIKKSRN
-347 SKSILTSQME
+347 SKSILTSEME

-363 QRKGATN
+363 QRKGTTN
-370 GINGGHSSDINNNNP
+370 GINGGHSSNINNANP

-432 DSILKVSNSTAIGQ
+432 DSILKVSNSNAIGQ
-446 RKIDGL
+446 RNIDGL
-452 TLHRGKIDGVEIDVI
+452 TLHRGKINGVEIDVI

>member
-1 MRKSTTRFTKGVV
+1 M
-14 TVSRI
+14 SRI

-34 NETARKSIKDIK
+34 NEAGRKSIKDIK
-46 TAVENY
+46 KAVKNY

-129 KEALVQQM
+129 KEALAQRM

-148 CSQLSI
+148 RSQLSI

-165 LAFEQSHSGFFDNLT
+165 LAFEQSHGGFFDNLT

-228 NNQTTFNFDE
+228 NNETTFNFDE

-271 ELPHESNEAQE
+271 KLPHESNEAQE

-288 AIIQSAKEGID
+288 AVIQSVKEGID

-308 AQGFSIISGF
+308 AQGFGIISGLVF
-318 IFYYTAGGYKGK
+318 RYTAGGYKGK
-330 KIKIPKN
+330 KFKVSKDWLHRRKKNNGVEVGTDFGKIGKLVNHPNIKINWSEHSEHGMSRLKQRG
-337 ILDKIKKSHK
+337 L
-347 SKSILTSQME
+347 SKSQVDDFVERGKALSQ
-357 AKILEG
+357 
-363 QRKGATN
+363 
-370 GINGGHSSDINNNNP
+370 NGG
-385 NFATETVKVNQDGT
+385 E
-399 KVIKFTKQFPDG
+399 KFTFITENGVAIVSKDG
-411 NISKIKT
+411 KLVTAWGKKDFDEGMEKIIEK
-418 STIFPEDWSDKDII
+418 
-432 DSILKVSNSTAIGQ
+432 LY
-446 RKIDGL
+446 
-452 TLHRGKIDGVEIDVI
+452 GK
-467 KKGNEIISGYP
+467 
-478 VGGKPTPGFETIK
+478 

>member
-1 MRKSTTRFTKGVV
+1 M
-14 TVSRI
+14 SRI

-34 NETARKSIKDIK
+34 NEAARKSIKDIK
-46 TAVENY
+46 TAVKNY

-129 KEALVQQM
+129 KEALAQRM

-148 CSQLSI
+148 RSQLSI

-165 LAFEQSHSGFFDNLT
+165 LAFEQSHGGFFDNLT
-180 DLVQG
+180 DLVRG

-197 QFNSKTGTY
+197 QFNSKTSTY
-206 DMSKLNFTTV
+206 DMSKLNFTNV

-228 NNQTTFNFDE
+228 NNETTFNFDE

-288 AIIQSAKEGID
+288 AVIQSVKDGID

-308 AQGFSIISGF
+308 AQGFGIISGLVF
-318 IFYYTAGGYKGK
+318 HYTVGGYKGK
-330 KIKIPKN
+330 KFKVSKDWLKKRKNVSKADIPKIEIPEQRLKHSDVGDFTIN
-337 ILDKIKKSHK
+337 PSTGKV
-347 SKSILTSQME
+347 SKM
-357 AKILEG
+357 
-363 QRKGATN
+363 KG
-370 GINGGHSSDINNNNP
+370 GGHGQSNIDFLKKNGFEVNIEKTYPNGVRIGNVPHHKTPSKRTGTGQSWFPEYWTKKDIERAGQHIASQS
-385 NFATETVKVNQDGT
+385 NFIDAKNGEIIFGYYKDVRVGVIKTDGKIGTIFPDGT
-399 KVIKFTKQFPDG
+399 KQP
-411 NISKIKT
+411 
-418 STIFPEDWSDKDII
+418 
-432 DSILKVSNSTAIGQ
+432 
-446 RKIDGL
+446 
-452 TLHRGKIDGVEIDVI
+452 
-467 KKGNEIISGYP
+467 
-478 VGGKPTPGFETIK
+478 

>member
-34 NETARKSIKDIK
+34 NETAIKSIKDIK
-46 TAVENY
+46 KAVKNY

-58 KGKAIDASKNYYQ
+58 KGKAVDASKNYYQ
-71 MTYFPLCDAIIEAMN
+71 MTYSPLCDAIIEAMN

-104 GSADAKIDADGLY
+104 GSADARIDADGLY

-129 KEALVQQM
+129 KEALAQRM

-148 CSQLSI
+148 RSQLSI

-165 LAFEQSHSGFFDNLT
+165 LAFEQSHGSFFDNLT
-180 DLVQG
+180 DLVRG
-185 IQQTIRE
+185 IQQNIRE

-228 NNQTTFNFDE
+228 NNETTFNFDE

-271 ELPHESNEAQE
+271 ELSHESNEAQE

-288 AIIQSAKEGID
+288 AVIQSVKEGID

-308 AQGFSIISGF
+308 AQGFSIISGLVF
-318 IFYYTAGGYKGK
+318 RYTAGGYKGK
-330 KIKIPKN
+330 KFKIPRDWLRRRKKNNGVEVGTDFGKIGKLVNHPNIKINWSEHSEHGMSRLKQRG
-337 ILDKIKKSHK
+337 L
-347 SKSILTSQME
+347 SKSQVDDFVERGKALSQ
-357 AKILEG
+357 
-363 QRKGATN
+363 
-370 GINGGHSSDINNNNP
+370 NGGEK
-385 NFATETVKVNQDGT
+385 FAFITENGVAIVSKDGKLVT
-399 KVIKFTKQFPDG
+399 AWGKKDFDEG
-411 NISKIKT
+411 MEKIIEK
-418 STIFPEDWSDKDII
+418 
-432 DSILKVSNSTAIGQ
+432 LY
-446 RKIDGL
+446 
-452 TLHRGKIDGVEIDVI
+452 GK
-467 KKGNEIISGYP
+467 
-478 VGGKPTPGFETIK
+478 

>member
-1 MRKSTTRFTKGVV
+1 M
-14 TVSRI
+14 SRI

-34 NETARKSIKDIK
+34 NETAIKSIKDIK

-104 GSADAKIDADGLY
+104 SSADARIDADGLY

-148 CSQLSI
+148 RSQLSI

-165 LAFEQSHSGFFDNLT
+165 LAFEQSHGGFFDNLT

-228 NNQTTFNFDE
+228 NNETTFNFDE
-238 YQKTYRGQMWVLMKN
+238 YQKMYRGQMWVLMKN

-261 NAYNAAVLNG
+261 NAYNTAVFG
-271 ELPHESNEAQE
+271 GGIPHESNEAQE

-288 AIIQSAKEGID
+288 AVIQSVKEGTD

-308 AQGFSIISGF
+308 AQGFSILSGL
-318 IFYYTAGGYKGK
+318 IFRYTVGGYKGK
-330 KIKIPKN
+330 KFKIPRDWLHRRKKNNGVEVGTDFGKIGKLVNHPNIKINWSEYAEHGMSRLKQRG
-337 ILDKIKKSHK
+337 L
-347 SKSILTSQME
+347 SKSQVDDFVEHGKVLSQN
-357 AKILEG
+357 EG
-363 QRKGATN
+363 EK
-370 GINGGHSSDINNNNP
+370 
-385 NFATETVKVNQDGT
+385 FAFITE
-399 KVIKFTKQFPDG
+399 
-411 NISKIKT
+411 
-418 STIFPEDWSDKDII
+418 
-432 DSILKVSNSTAIGQ
+432 
-446 RKIDGL
+446 
-452 TLHRGKIDGVEIDVI
+452 DGVAIVSKDGKLVTAWG
-467 KKGNEIISGYP
+467 KKDFDEGMKKIIEKLY
-478 VGGKPTPGFETIK
+478 GK

>member
-1 MRKSTTRFTKGVV
+1 M
-14 TVSRI
+14 SRI

-34 NETARKSIKDIK
+34 NETAIKSIKDIK

-58 KGKAIDASKNYYQ
+58 KGKAVDTSKNYYQ

-129 KEALVQQM
+129 KEALAQRM

-148 CSQLSI
+148 RSQLSI

-165 LAFEQSHSGFFDNLT
+165 LAFEQSHGGFFDNLT
-180 DLVQG
+180 DLVRG
-185 IQQTIRE
+185 IQQTIHE

-228 NNQTTFNFDE
+228 NNEKTFNFDE

-261 NAYNAAVLNG
+261 NAYNSAVLNG

-288 AIIQSAKEGID
+288 AVIQSVKEGID

-308 AQGFSIISGF
+308 AQGFGIISGF

-337 ILDKIKKSHK
+337 ILDKIKAAKKIKYIESLLTPAQK
-347 SKSILTSQME
+347 KSIKRIDNNIQDHLTDGDFSGT
-357 AKILEG
+357 KRDLEG
-363 QRKGATN
+363 NPVPKKGQPGKYWNHLDEMLNTYQ
-370 GINGGHSSDINNNNP
+370 SLNNSTRSIENSLTNP
-385 NFATETVKVNQDGT
+385 NLDKKVR
-399 KVIKFTKQFPDG
+399 VYLE
-411 NISKIKT
+411 SKLKEANLQINK
-418 STIFPEDWSDKDII
+418 IEDLFDDYGGIQNW
-432 DSILKVSNSTAIGQ
+432 
-446 RKIDGL
+446 
-452 TLHRGKIDGVEIDVI
+452 I
-467 KKGNEIISGYP
+467 KK
-478 VGGKPTPGFETIK
+478 

>member
-1 MRKSTTRFTKGVV
+1 M
-14 TVSRI
+14 SRI
-19 DIGEIQ
+19 DIGEVQ
-25 TFAHQLHTA
+25 DFSYQLHTA
-34 NETARKSIKDIK
+34 NEAGRKSIQDIK
-46 TAVENY
+46 TAVKNY

-58 KGKAIDASKNYYQ
+58 KGKAVDASKNYYQ

-104 GSADAKIDADGLY
+104 GSADARIDADGLY

-129 KEALVQQM
+129 KEALAQRM

-148 CSQLSI
+148 RSQLSI

-165 LAFEQSHSGFFDNLT
+165 LAFEQSHGSFFDNLT
-180 DLVQG
+180 DLIQG

-228 NNQTTFNFDE
+228 DNEKTFNFDE

-261 NAYNAAVLNG
+261 NAYNVAVFGG
-271 ELPHESNEAQE
+271 EMPHESNEAQE

-288 AIIQSAKEGID
+288 AVIQSVKEGTD

-308 AQGFSIISGF
+308 AQGFSITSGV
-318 IFYYTAGGYKGK
+318 IFYYVGGGYKGK
-330 KIKIPKN
+330 KLKIPKKLLNN
-337 ILDKIKKSHK
+337 IKNRRSKTPKLSTLSEKEQLKLANKYKKKAPIAIPDNAKIKAQTKKAGYEQISYKWKDADGVTFEVRWHTRTPGAPK
-347 SKSILTSQME
+347 EQGNTFVVEKSIPGTADGKLRVEQIMVGTDKWVSRIE
-357 AKILEG
+357 WEKAI
-363 QRKGATN
+363 
-370 GINGGHSSDINNNNP
+370 
-385 NFATETVKVNQDGT
+385 FA
-399 KVIKFTKQFPDG
+399 
-411 NISKIKT
+411 
-418 STIFPEDWSDKDII
+418 
-432 DSILKVSNSTAIGQ
+432 
-446 RKIDGL
+446 R
-452 TLHRGKIDGVEIDVI
+452 
-467 KKGNEIISGYP
+467 KKGESTLEQDKMLTDGHW
-478 VGGKPTPGFETIK
+478 KE